1 MSEMRQVYVKFNHV
15 DQIREFIKIVDK
27 IDLHFE
33 IGRENQILDAK
44 SVIGVFALDLTQ
56 PQILS
61 YNSDDNDIYEKLR
74 PFLYE
79 LELSNVSF
87 ESCQACYNI

>member
-44 SVIGVFALDLTQ
+44 SVIGIFALDLTK
-56 PQILS
+56 PQLLS
-61 YNSDDNDIYEKLR
+61 YNSDDREIYEKLR

-79 LELSNVSF
+79 LEFSNISF
-87 ESCQACYNI
+87 EPCQACYHI